1 MGTIYFIVILSFFM
15 LRFNI
20 IIRVPLL
27 FNMTKRAESLKTDKI
42 GAEQHGL
49 VWMDIEMSGLDP
61 EVNTI
66 LEIATVI
73 TAYNLEIIS
82 EGPVI
87 AIYQT
92 DEALDVMDEW
102 NKKHH
107 GETGLIDR
115 VRQSTYNMKNAE
127 MLTIDFI
134 KSRIARKRSP
144 LCGNSIWQDRRFLIK
159 YMPALENYFHYRN
172 IDVSSV
178 KELYTRWYPDLPP
191 FEKENSHTAVKDIH
205 ESISELKYYRSKIF
219 IK

>member
-1 MGTIYFIVILSFFM
+1 
-15 LRFNI
+15 
-20 IIRVPLL
+20 
-27 FNMTKRAESLKTDKI
+27 MTERAESIKTDKI
-42 GAEQHGL
+42 NTEQPSL
-49 VWMDIEMSGLDP
+49 AWMDIEMSGLDP

-73 TAYNLEIIS
+73 TDYNLEIIS
-82 EGPVI
+82 DGPVI

-92 DEALDVMDEW
+92 DEVLETMDEW
-102 NKKHH
+102 NKKCH

-127 MLTIDFI
+127 ILTIDFI
-134 KSRIARKRSP
+134 KRYIAPKKSP

-159 YMPALENYFHYRN
+159 YMPTLENYFHYRN

-178 KELYTRWYPDLPP
+178 KELYTRWYPDSPA
-191 FEKENSHTAVKDIH
+191 FEKENNHTAVKDIY